1 MAYIYHI
8 DLVASNTL
16 DRRQFVIQLLCR
28 AHWFNV
34 CLWDQRLH
42 VREPGSFNALGIW
55 FSGNLRGIPLRVW
68 CPLSG
73 CCCIPRAPLRK
84 VVVGLWHW
92 QGIEKRSI
100 QETASVTLTAFP
112 KLSIY
117 IYIWLTG
124 TTSQMTRSPTLRSAR
139 RNSKCMRI
147 SRTISW
153 FGH

>member
-42 VREPGSFNALGIW
+42 VREPGSFNAGIW

-84 VVVGLWHW
+84 VVVGLW
-92 QGIEKRSI
+92 Q
-100 QETASVTLTAFP
+100 TLTLAGHGEKKHSRNSFSDVD
-112 KLSIY
+112 SISKAV
-117 IYIWLTG
+117 YIWLTG